1 MTSRVRCS
9 ALAVAISSVALAS
22 VGATQVK
29 VELGAT
35 IGRYAPMGSFQP
47 ASVYSTGLP
56 NTPGDLGGTAL
67 GGQLR
72 VWVAPRIG
80 FELAGTTTSST
91 VGGGNTPEGEAPTT
105 SARVSTGSVELL
117 LRLTGD
123 GSRARAWFGA
133 GGGAIQHGGSTYAEF
148 GNPVNYGGVLELGSA
163 IRILGGLS
171 ADVAV
176 SSMIYNLNIR
186 GSQLNS
192 PGLMER
198 GTQADMLLRTGLS
211 YSWH

>member
-9 ALAVAISSVALAS
+9 ALAVAISSVALANAA
-22 VGATQVK
+22 VAQVK

-35 IGRYAPMGSFQP
+35 IGRYSPMASFQP
-47 ASVYSTGLP
+47 AAVYSTGLP
-56 NTPGDLGGTAL
+56 NNPGELGGLTL

-72 VWVAPRIG
+72 LWVAPRIG
-80 FELAGTTTSST
+80 FQLAGTTTSST

-117 LRLTGD
+117 FRLTSD

-133 GGGAIQHGGSTYAEF
+133 GGGAIQHGGSTYAQF
-148 GNPVNYGGVLELGSA
+148 GNPVNYGGVLGVGSA
-163 IRILGGLS
+163 IRIVGGLS
-171 ADVAV
+171 ADAGV
-176 SSMIYNLNIR
+176 SWMIYNLNIR
-186 GSQLNS
+186 GSELNN

>member
-22 VGATQVK
+22 AAVAQVK

-47 ASVYSTGLP
+47 ASVYSTALPSDPGQLAGL
-56 NTPGDLGGTAL
+56 AL

-80 FELAGTTTSST
+80 FELAAVTTSTST
-91 VGGGNTPEGEAPTT
+91 GGSFTPNGAHPGST
-105 SARVSTGSVELL
+105 ARVSMGTAELL
-117 LRLTGD
+117 FRLTSD
-123 GSRARAWFGA
+123 ASRARVWLGA
-133 GGGAIQHGGSTYAEF
+133 GGGAVQHGGSAYAEF
-148 GNPVNYGGVLELGSA
+148 GNPVNYGGVLGVGSA
-163 IRILGGLS
+163 IRIVGGLS
-171 ADVAV
+171 ADAGV
-176 SSMIYNLNIR
+176 SWMIYNLNIR
-186 GSQLNS
+186 GSALNN